1 MLERSLDYVGRMSG
15 DPLDGQDTLEAIL
28 AVVRERESLNA
39 ALSSRDIRMGMEA
52 PEDGSA
58 YSAKIRRSIT

>member
-15 DPLDGQDTLEAIL
+15 NPLDGQDALEAIL
-28 AVVRERESLNA
+28 GVVKERESLNA

-52 PEDGSA
+52 PESGLAS
-58 YSAKIRRSIT
+58 SAKIRRSIT